1 MPAYS
6 FIKNMIKRILRR
18 IATTLEG
25 FFSKSW
31 LNPFA
36 TLWVNFRSLDFKDAI
51 QLPIYV
57 YGNPKIHSLSGSI
70 KFLIPVHRK
79 MVIFNYVQ
87 MFAPSG
93 QSLNSEILNTGTIV
107 FGGGCIIIGRGTKI
121 CVNSKAELRIGKNT
135 KIADNINIGCYHFIS
150 MGDNTRIAHRCQI
163 FDTNYH
169 FIVNVATRTVRNCTG
184 NVSIGS
190 NCWVCNDTTVNMG
203 AVIPDKTIV
212 TSRSL
217 CNKDY
222 SNAPAFS
229 IIGGVPAKLIKTGST
244 RVFNVKTEAELIAFF
259 STAPENSYTLDSE
272 TDIETLIL

>member
-1 MPAYS
+1 MLLKS
-6 FIKNMIKRILRR
+6 LRKKVAR
-18 IATTLEG
+18 FCSLLER

-36 TLWVNFRSLDFKDAI
+36 TVWVNFRSLDFKDAI
-51 QLPIYV
+51 RLPIYV
-57 YGNPKIHSLSGSI
+57 YGNPKIHSLSGRI

-79 MVIFNYVQ
+79 MVKFNCVQ

-93 QSLNSEILNTGTIV
+93 QNIESEILNNGTLV
-107 FGGGCIIIGRGTKI
+107 FGGDDVIIGKGTKI
-121 CVNSKAELRIGKNT
+121 CVNSKAKLRIGKNT

-184 NVSIGS
+184 SVSIGS

-222 SNAPAFS
+222 SDAPAFS

-259 STAPENSYTLDSE
+259 SNGQEDSYTLDSE